1 MSMTNTNF
9 INSIND
15 TNITIISRKSYL
27 SGSSSHAEYYGQFDS
42 PEVRR
47 AILNVIPMSHLMA
60 STDPHFND
68 IKLSHWDAIR
78 LPKVTRCMLSAA
90 NGHETS
96 IIFSHSDAVCLAKM
110 VATRIIAELLAQ
122 PQPAC

>member
-9 INSIND
+9 INSIN
-15 TNITIISRKSYL
+15 TTITIITRKSYM

-47 AILNVIPMSHLMA
+47 AILNVIPMSDLMA
-60 STDPHFND
+60 STDPHLND
-68 IKLSHWDAIR
+68 IRLSRWDAIR
-78 LPKVTRCMLSAA
+78 LPKETRCMLSVA

-96 IIFSHSDAVCLAKM
+96 IIYSHSDVTCLAKA
-110 VATRIIAELLAQ
+110 VAKRIIAEQLAQ
-122 PQPAC
+122 SN

>member
-1 MSMTNTNF
+1 MSMTNTDF

-15 TNITIISRKSYL
+15 TNITIITRKSYL

-47 AILNVIPMSHLMA
+47 AILNVIPMFDLMA

-68 IKLSHWDAIR
+68 IKLSHWDAIQ
-78 LPKVTRCMLSAA
+78 LPEETRCKLAVA
-90 NGHETS
+90 NGCQVSSVYSQTGV
-96 IIFSHSDAVCLAKM
+96 ICLTKEVAKRM
-110 VATRIIAELLAQ
+110 VAEHVAESSN
-122 PQPAC
+122 

>member
-1 MSMTNTNF
+1 MSMTNTDF

-15 TNITIISRKSYL
+15 TTITIITRKSYL
-27 SGSSSHAEYYGQFDS
+27 SGSSTHAEYYGQFDS

-47 AILNVIPMSHLMA
+47 AILNVIPMSDLMA

-90 NGHETS
+90 NGYETS
-96 IIFSHSDAVCLAKM
+96 IMFSHSDVTCLAKM
-110 VATRIIAELLAQ
+110 VATRMVAEQRAQ
-122 PQPAC
+122 FARS

>member
-1 MSMTNTNF
+1 MSMTNTDF
-9 INSIND
+9 INSINGTD
-15 TNITIISRKSYL
+15 TTIISRKSYL
-27 SGSSSHAEYYGQFDS
+27 SGSCTHAEYYGQFDS
-42 PEVRR
+42 PAVRR
-47 AILNVIPMSHLMA
+47 AILMVIPLSDLMA

-78 LPKVTRCMLSAA
+78 LPKVTRCMLSVA

-110 VATRIIAELLAQ
+110 VAKRMVVEQLSA
-122 PQPAC
+122 